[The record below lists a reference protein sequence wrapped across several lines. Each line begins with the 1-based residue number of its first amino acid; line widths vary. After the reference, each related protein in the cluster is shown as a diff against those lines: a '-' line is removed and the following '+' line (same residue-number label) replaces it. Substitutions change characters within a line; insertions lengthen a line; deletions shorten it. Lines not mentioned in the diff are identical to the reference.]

1 MRKRLQDWLTSQAER
16 RPDACAVVFQDQ
28 RITYGAL
35 EAASNQL
42 ARALQRAGCTRG
54 DRVALLVPKSPQ
66 ALIAMFA
73 ALKADCMYVPLD
85 TASPAARLT
94 RILQVCENR
103 CILAVQ
109 SSAALLNEIIK
120 SESFAKGTRIGW
132 LDGGTSLEGGMQAQ
146 FSCQDVQSFS
156 ESAVTSV
163 NEAADGAHILFTS
176 GSTGVPKGVVI
187 THANVIHFVSWA
199 IRYFGMDPSDRIS
212 GHPPL
217 HFDLSTFDI
226 YGTIATG
233 AQIHLLPPELSVLP
247 HRLADFIRDSQLT
260 QWFSVPSILHHM
272 AKFDSVR
279 RNDFPALKRLLWC
292 GEKFPTPALMYWMRR
307 LPHATFVNLYGPTEA
322 TIASS
327 YYRVPRC
334 PEDDTAE
341 IPIGDACEGEKLLV
355 LDEQLR
361 QVAPGEIGDLY
372 IGGVGLSPGYWRDP
386 DKTSQAF
393 RPDPYSPNPADRIYR
408 TGDLAKIGSDGL
420 IYLVGRSDTQ
430 IKSRGYR
437 IELGEIETAVHAVPG
452 IQDAAVVAVDGAG
465 FEGATI
471 CCAYVPSP
479 GFDVPPVTLKKH
491 LTRAIPHYMLPVRWM
506 VLDRMPLNGNGKTA
520 RPLLKEWFLQQAVP
534 MAAPK
539 QSEICA
545 AVQSTG
551 EREEDV
557 HVA

>member
-132 LDGGTSLEGGMQAQ
+132 LDGGTSLEAGMQAQ

-520 RPLLKEWFLQQAVP
+520 RPLLKEWFLQQAMP